1 MTFPLRLRYCTQDGD
16 VDDATCLLSCPEEVA
31 ERFLE
36 VLMRNDLEYTMER
49 L

>member
-1 MTFPLRLRYCTQDGD
+1 MQEGD
-16 VDDATCLLSCPEEVA
+16 ADDVTCLLSCHEEVA

-36 VLMRNDLEYTMER
+36 VLIRNDLEYTMEN